1 MVYVYMKYNDKHTS
15 EYNLKK
21 QQQTRYIHVVKKNNW
36 NHKLYYLLL
45 EMNMS
50 TCVSGLADDNVTLA
64 PNSAA
69 SFSFSDLDDDLL
81 AVFVVSDKFNFL
93 SISFA
98 NFLLS
103 SLDSFLFFLLD
114 KSEVISS
121 LVDIFCFF
129 LDTIM
134 SVEALKVLFVTYL

>member
-1 MVYVYMKYNDKHTS
+1 MKYNDKHTS
-15 EYNLKK
+15 EYNLKE
-21 QQQTRYIHVVKKNNW
+21 QQTRYIHVVKKNNW

-69 SFSFSDLDDDLL
+69 SFSFSDLEDDLL
-81 AVFVVSDKFNFL
+81 AVIVVSDKFNFF

-121 LVDIFCFF
+121 LVDICFF

-134 SVEALKVLFVTYL
+134 SVEALKVLFVTYF